1 MLYHSQCVADTA
13 LAASVSKS
21 RAISTSC
28 RLQMTSFLGR
38 YMVLTSLSGSTYSLY
53 DIDVGEKN
61 DDTMSYRRASVSLF
75 LKEPRR

>member
-1 MLYHSQCVADTA
+1 
-13 LAASVSKS
+13 
-21 RAISTSC
+21 
-28 RLQMTSFLGR
+28 
-38 YMVLTSLSGSTYSLY
+38 MVLTSLSGSTYSLY